1 MMRLHVL
8 QESQMKSALVVID
21 VQQSFTRR
29 PYWDAAELPVFMSS
43 LQSLVDRAERAGIP
57 VLQVFHVDEAG
68 ADNPF
73 SFESG
78 LIKALPQ
85 LRIEP
90 TEVFTKA
97 VHSAM
102 FAANAN
108 GKSLDY
114 WLRTNGSERLIVTG
128 IRTEQCCET
137 TTRHA
142 SDLGYSVTYAMDA
155 TLTFPMVSGSG
166 RHYTAAEIRDRTEL
180 VLEGRFAKVL
190 RAAAVTL

>member
-1 MMRLHVL
+1 
-8 QESQMKSALVVID
+8 MKSALLVID

-29 PYWDAAELPVFMSS
+29 PYWNDAELPEFVQS
-43 LQSLVDRAERAGIP
+43 LQQLVNRAHKAGLP
-57 VLQVFHVDEAG
+57 VLQVFHVDEEG
-68 ADNPF
+68 VENPF
-73 SFESG
+73 SQESG
-78 LIKALPQ
+78 LIKTLPQ
-85 LRIEP
+85 LEVRP

-102 FAANAN
+102 FATTKN

-114 WLRTNGSERLIVTG
+114 WLRTHGVDRLIVTG

-166 RHYTAAEIRDRTEL
+166 RTYTPAEIRDRTEL
-180 VLEGRFAKVL
+180 VLQGRFAQVQHSE
-190 RAAAVTL
+190 AVVI

>member
-1 MMRLHVL
+1 
-8 QESQMKSALVVID
+8 MKSALIVID

-29 PYWDAAELPVFMSS
+29 AYWDEAELPMF
-43 LQSLVDRAERAGIP
+43 LQSLQGLVNRAHQAAVP
-57 VLQVFHVDEAG
+57 VLQVFHVDEEGPENA
-68 ADNPF
+68 F

-78 LIKALPQ
+78 LIKTLPQ
-85 LRIEP
+85 LDVRP

-102 FAANAN
+102 FATTKN
-108 GKSLDY
+108 GRSLDY
-114 WLRTNGSERLIVTG
+114 WLRAAGIQRLIVTG

-166 RHYTAAEIRDRTEL
+166 RKFTAQEIRDRTEL
-180 VLEGRFAKVL
+180 VLQDRFAQVQ
-190 RAAAVTL
+190 RSDAVVI

>member
-1 MMRLHVL
+1 
-8 QESQMKSALVVID
+8 MKSALLVID

-29 PYWDAAELPVFMSS
+29 PYWDEAELPAFVQS
-43 LQSLVDRAERAGIP
+43 LQQLVNRARQAGVP

-68 ADNPF
+68 PEYAF
-73 SFESG
+73 SHESG
-78 LIKALPQ
+78 LIKTLPQ
-85 LRIEP
+85 LDIHP

-102 FAANAN
+102 FASTRN
-108 GKSLDY
+108 GRSLDY
-114 WLRTNGSERLIVTG
+114 WLRTNGIQRLIVTG

-155 TLTFPMVSGSG
+155 TLTFPMVSESG
-166 RHYTAAEIRDRTEL
+166 RTYSAEEIRDRTAL
-180 VLEGRFAKVL
+180 VLEGRFAQVQ
-190 RAAAVTL
+190 RAAAVAM

>member
-1 MMRLHVL
+1 
-8 QESQMKSALVVID
+8 MKSALLVID

-29 PYWDAAELPVFMSS
+29 PYWSEAELPAFIQS
-43 LQSLVDRAERAGIP
+43 LQGLVNRAHRAGVP
-57 VLQVFHVDEAG
+57 VLQVFHVDEEG
-68 ADNPF
+68 AENAF
-73 SFESG
+73 SYESG
-78 LIKALPQ
+78 LIETLPP
-85 LRIEP
+85 LDIRP

-102 FAANAN
+102 FATTRN

-114 WLRTNGSERLIVTG
+114 WLRNHGIGRLIVTG

-166 RHYTAAEIRDRTEL
+166 RTYTPAEIRDRTEL
-180 VLEGRFAKVL
+180 VLQGRFAQVQN
-190 RAAAVTL
+190 AAAVVI

>member
-1 MMRLHVL
+1 
-8 QESQMKSALVVID
+8 MKSALIVID

-29 PYWDAAELPVFMSS
+29 PYWTDAELPGFVEN
-43 LQSLVDRAERAGIP
+43 LQQLVNRAHRGGIP
-57 VLQVFHVDEAG
+57 VLQVFHVDEEGPENA
-68 ADNPF
+68 F
-73 SFESG
+73 SRESG
-78 LIKALPQ
+78 LVKTLPQ
-85 LRIEP
+85 LDIRP

-114 WLRTNGSERLIVTG
+114 WLRNNGIERLIVTG

-142 SDLGYSVTYAMDA
+142 SDLGYIVTYAMDA

-166 RHYTAAEIRDRTEL
+166 RTYTAAEIRDRTEL
-180 VLEGRFAKVL
+180 VLQGRFAQVQRSEAVVL
-190 RAAAVTL
+190 

>member
-1 MMRLHVL
+1 
-8 QESQMKSALVVID
+8 MKSALLVID

-29 PYWDAAELPVFMSS
+29 PYWNEAELPGFIQN
-43 LQSLVDRAERAGIP
+43 LQQLVNRAHHAGLP
-57 VLQVFHVDEAG
+57 VLQVFHVDEEG
-68 ADNPF
+68 AENPF
-73 SFESG
+73 SQESG
-78 LIKALPQ
+78 LIKTLPQ
-85 LRIEP
+85 LDVRP

-102 FAANAN
+102 FATTKN

-114 WLRTNGSERLIVTG
+114 WLRNHGIDRLIVTG

-142 SDLGYSVTYAMDA
+142 SDLGYSVTYALDA

-166 RHYTAAEIRDRTEL
+166 RTYTAAEIRARTEL
-180 VLEGRFAKVL
+180 VLQDRFAQVQH
-190 RAAAVTL
+190 AEAVAM

>member
-1 MMRLHVL
+1 
-8 QESQMKSALVVID
+8 MKSALVVID

-29 PYWDAAELPVFMSS
+29 PYWDDAEVPAFIDS

-57 VLQVFHVDEAG
+57 ILQVFHVDEVG
-68 ADNPF
+68 AENAF

-78 LIKALPQ
+78 LIKTLPQ
-85 LRIEP
+85 LRIKP
-90 TEVFTKA
+90 TETFTKA

-102 FAANAN
+102 FSANAY

-114 WLRTNGSERLIVTG
+114 WLRANGIERLIVTG

-142 SDLGYSVTYAMDA
+142 SDLGYAVTYAMDA
-155 TLTFPMVSGSG
+155 TLTFPMVSRSG
-166 RHYTAAEIRDRTEL
+166 RTLSAAEIRERTEI

-190 RAAAVTL
+190 RAEAVAM

>member
-1 MMRLHVL
+1 
-8 QESQMKSALVVID
+8 MKSALIVID

-29 PYWDAAELPVFMSS
+29 PYWDAAELPPFLSN
-43 LQSLVDRAERAGIP
+43 LQLLADRAHQAGVP
-57 VLQVFHVDEAG
+57 VLQVFHVDEEG
-68 ADNPF
+68 AENPF
-73 SFESG
+73 SRQSG
-78 LIKALPQ
+78 LIRTLPE
-85 LRIEP
+85 LNLEP

-102 FAANAN
+102 FASNVN

-114 WLRTNGSERLIVTG
+114 WLRNNGIERLIITG

-142 SDLGYSVTYAMDA
+142 SDLGYIVTYAMDA

-166 RHYTAAEIRDRTEL
+166 RRFTAQDIRDRTEL

-190 RAAAVTL
+190 STANVVL

>member
-1 MMRLHVL
+1 
-8 QESQMKSALVVID
+8 MKSALVVID

-29 PYWDAAELPVFMSS
+29 PYWTDVEVPAFLGR
-43 LQSLVDRAERAGIP
+43 LQSLVDRAERAAIP

-68 ADNPF
+68 AENPF
-73 SFESG
+73 SRESG
-78 LIKALPQ
+78 LVTTLPQ
-85 LRIEP
+85 LRINP

-102 FAANAN
+102 FSANAN

-114 WLRTNGSERLIVTG
+114 WLRTHGIERLIVTG

-142 SDLGYSVTYAMDA
+142 SDLGYAVTFATDA
-155 TLTFPMVSGSG
+155 TLTFPIVSGSG
-166 RHYTAAEIRDRTEL
+166 RELSSADIRERTEM
-180 VLEGRFAKVL
+180 VLEGRFANVL
-190 RAAAVTL
+190 RAEAVTL

>member
-1 MMRLHVL
+1 
-8 QESQMKSALVVID
+8 MKSALIVVD

-29 PYWDAAELPVFMSS
+29 PYWDETELPTFLSS
-43 LQSLVDRAERAGIP
+43 LQGLVDRAERAGIP
-57 VLQVFHVDEAG
+57 VLQVFHVDEVG
-68 ADNPF
+68 AQNAF

-78 LIKALPQ
+78 LIKTLPQ
-85 LRIEP
+85 LRINP
-90 TEVFTKA
+90 TEVFIKA

-102 FAANAN
+102 FAATAT

-114 WLRTNGSERLIVTG
+114 WLRTNGIERLIVTG

-142 SDLGYSVTYAMDA
+142 SDLGYAVTYAMDA
-155 TLTFPMVSGSG
+155 TLTFPMLSGSG
-166 RHYTAAEIRDRTEL
+166 RTWSAAEIRERTGM

-190 RAAAVTL
+190 SAAAVTIE